1 MAMKPV
7 ETLSLIAMLVFLIAP
22 WFIVGLNIWGWLM
35 VVIAGAVIGFEIYS
49 TIKNGKTISQIF
61 WKFRKEHKASAYG
74 VLIGATIGW
83 GLLIWHLLS

>member
-1 MAMKPV
+1 MSMKPL
-7 ETLSLIAMLVFLIAP
+7 EAIGLIAMLVFLIAP

-35 VVIAGAVIGFEIYS
+35 VVIAATVIGFEIYS

-61 WKFRKEHKASAYG
+61 WAFRKQHKYSAYG

-83 GLLIWHLLS
+83 LLLIWHLLS